1 MIFEFWRVKMELAC
15 FPTILGRGEIHSR
28 GTWGSIFDRKIP
40 CPSKRMF
47 FNMDTEA
54 L

>member
-1 MIFEFWRVKMELAC
+1 MELELAYNVSQQ
-15 FPTILGRGEIHSR
+15 FLERGEIHSR